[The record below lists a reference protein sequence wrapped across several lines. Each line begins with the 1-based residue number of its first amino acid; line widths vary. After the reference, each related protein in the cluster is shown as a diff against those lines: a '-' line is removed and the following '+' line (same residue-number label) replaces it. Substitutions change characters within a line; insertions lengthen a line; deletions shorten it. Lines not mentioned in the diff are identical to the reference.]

1 MISSS
6 LIPGFLPSTNGL
18 GFANRF
24 PPGPTVRF
32 GPLDPRW
39 IGVGDAAAGLCGG
52 MAWLVREWFEAGR
65 TIPAGLTAPPNG
77 SPLFR
82 ALVRR
87 QVRSLDWLRTPI
99 RFWRMGAM
107 SDAAAAGLTRD
118 HEWPAIRATL
128 DAGRLAMVGLVRH
141 SGWDPFRL
149 TDSHQVLAF
158 GYALDDAGLATIRIY
173 DPNWPGRD
181 DVTVTITA
189 AAIRQSTG
197 EPLRGLLSLR

>member
-1 MISSS
+1 MSRSSVV
-6 LIPGFLPSTNGL
+6 PGFLPSTNGL

-24 PPGPTVRF
+24 PPGPTVRL

-52 MAWLVREWFEAGR
+52 MSWLVREWFETGR
-65 TIPAGLTAPPNG
+65 TIPATDAPPANG

-87 QVRSLDWLRTPI
+87 QVRSLDWLRTPV
-99 RFWRMGAM
+99 RFWWMGAM
-107 SDAAAAGLTRD
+107 SDAAAARQTQE
-118 HEWPAIRATL
+118 HEWPAIQARL
-128 DAGRLAMVGLVRH
+128 DDGRLAIVGLVRH

-149 TDSHQVLAF
+149 TDSHQVL
-158 GYALDDAGLATIRIY
+158 GYGYTLDEAGTATIRIY

-181 DVTVTITA
+181 DVTVTVDA